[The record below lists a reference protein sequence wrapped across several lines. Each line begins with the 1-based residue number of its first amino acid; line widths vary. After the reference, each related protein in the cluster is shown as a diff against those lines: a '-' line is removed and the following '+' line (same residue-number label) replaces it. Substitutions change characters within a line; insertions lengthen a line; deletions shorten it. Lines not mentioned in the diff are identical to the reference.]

1 MRAAA
6 SDNLAAIERCLAEG
20 TSPNAVNPI
29 GQTALHIAAIWNNV
43 KVATVLIDAGAE
55 VSPANQYGATPL
67 HFAAQKGHVEFCQL
81 LVGRGADLTARNL
94 NGVMAWETAPGTL
107 RPLLGGPS
115 LDMHLAV
122 QELDLAKLARLL
134 DEGGDPSGVDHRGR
148 TPVHLAALA
157 AIVISGGDASSG
169 CHDAA
174 CHDQNCGL
182 AHGKKKALRDGAAEQ
197 GTGEQEE
204 EEEEDLAALQV
215 LVRALRG
222 RKDAD
227 ATAALLGVKDD
238 DGLSALHML
247 VQAGHMA
254 GTALLLGAGADPNQR
269 AAPARDEYTTGQWGR
284 KDASGKLERLVPTED
299 RSALHMA
306 VEGTED
312 EPPNPMMVALPNP
325 NPSPNPN
332 PTQVALLLDHGADP
346 NVRDLQERT
355 ALHVALDFE
364 ENRHGVDLQ
373 LAEMLLAKGADP
385 SLGSHETGVANSCVH
400 AAVDHSDAATLRL
413 LLRYDAPHS
422 LPGKGGFTPLAL
434 AARVGSLAVLP
445 LLLDAGADPDA
456 RTAAGKSA
464 RELAVINKRTK
475 VLEVF
480 DARRAAVAVD

>member
-182 AHGKKKALRDGAAEQ
+182 AHGKKKAPRDGAAEQ
-197 GTGEQEE
+197 GTGEQEEE

-227 ATAALLGVKDD
+227 AAAALLGVKDD

-247 VQAGHMA
+247 VQAG
-254 GTALLLGAGADPNQR
+254 
-269 AAPARDEYTTGQWGR
+269 
-284 KDASGKLERLVPTED
+284 
-299 RSALHMA
+299 
-306 VEGTED
+306 
-312 EPPNPMMVALPNP
+312 
-325 NPSPNPN
+325 
-332 PTQVALLLDHGADP
+332 
-346 NVRDLQERT
+346 
-355 ALHVALDFE
+355 
-364 ENRHGVDLQ
+364 
-373 LAEMLLAKGADP
+373 
-385 SLGSHETGVANSCVH
+385 
-400 AAVDHSDAATLRL
+400 
-413 LLRYDAPHS
+413 
-422 LPGKGGFTPLAL
+422 
-434 AARVGSLAVLP
+434 
-445 LLLDAGADPDA
+445 
-456 RTAAGKSA
+456 
-464 RELAVINKRTK
+464 
-475 VLEVF
+475 
-480 DARRAAVAVD
+480 

>member
-182 AHGKKKALRDGAAEQ
+182 AHGKKKAPRDGAAEQ
-197 GTGEQEE
+197 GTGEQEEE

-227 ATAALLGVKDD
+227 AAAALLGVKDD

-254 GTALLLGAGADPNQR
+254 GTALLLSAGADPNQR

-312 EPPNPMMVALPNP
+312 EPPNPMMVAL
-325 NPSPNPN
+325 
-332 PTQVALLLDHGADP
+332 LLDHGADP

-364 ENRHGVDLQ
+364 ENRRGVDLQ

-385 SLGSHETGVANSCVH
+385 ALGSHETGVANSCVH

-480 DARRAAVAVD
+480 DTRRAAVAVD